1 MQLRRKVS
9 FCVGSIEEIEAW
21 EASMAARRVIPVTP
35 AEVAAAKLRLVTDA
49 KLGKKTPAV
58 IRKIAEARP
67 ESENVATR

>member
-1 MQLRRKVS
+1 
-9 FCVGSIEEIEAW
+9 
-21 EASMAARRVIPVTP
+21 MAPRRVIPVTP

-67 ESENVATR
+67 EAEDSAAR